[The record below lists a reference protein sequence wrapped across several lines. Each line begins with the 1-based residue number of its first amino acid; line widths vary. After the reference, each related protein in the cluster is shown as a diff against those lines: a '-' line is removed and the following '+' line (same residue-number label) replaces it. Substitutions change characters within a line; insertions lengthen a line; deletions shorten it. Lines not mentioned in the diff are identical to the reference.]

1 MRRWI
6 RSAAIAFVVAQVL
19 GAAAPAHAT
28 TFAPLTLEQLTDGSL
43 YVVEGRVLEVWTEL
57 DPERMVV
64 WTRARV
70 EITKTH
76 KGPDAPT
83 ELVIDSMGGTYG
95 DFSVDVPG
103 MAVFSPD
110 EEIFVFL
117 DQLGDGRLVPASKFL
132 GKYTVRRAPG
142 EIDRYVRTWEG
153 KVGEVYDARFLP
165 HPDPEYRLSLDDL
178 RVRVDARVDAGWDGL
193 PIPGLAVERLQ
204 HLNSVRLAGRTP

>member
-6 RSAAIAFVVAQVL
+6 RSAAIAFVIAQVL
-19 GAAAPAHAT
+19 GAAPAHAT

-70 EITKTH
+70 EVTRTH
-76 KGPDAPT
+76 KGPDSPE

-95 DFSVDVPG
+95 DYEVRVPG

-117 DQLGDGRLVPASKFL
+117 DRLGDGRLVPAQKFL
-132 GKYTVRRAPG
+132 GKYTIRRAPG
-142 EIDRYVRTWEG
+142 ERERYVRRWEG
-153 KVGEVYDARFLP
+153 KAGEPFDARFLP
-165 HPDPEYRLSLDDL
+165 HPAPENRLYLSELQQ
-178 RVRVDARVDAGWDGL
+178 RVDERVTTGWDGK
-193 PIPGLAVERLQ
+193 PIPGISLQRL
-204 HLNSVRLAGRTP
+204 HEIDAIRTGGRIQ